1 LDTREKEKD
10 KKGRKNS
17 VFGNLF
23 KKKQKKPSK
32 DEDIPREQ
40 EATEKKG
47 SISAAAAA
55 AASASATQAEANDS
69 EDLLRKDWTNTSATG
84 YGATTQIA
92 GDNQGRGIED
102 HERTKFTSPD
112 ENLSPKQVTHSILTA
127 PSSLFRSYGHKLRR
141 ILLRWI
147 PISMRLQRQRVKAVM
162 FKCHRF
168 HGQMPRYIPSW
179 TTIPVFATY
188 WF

>member
-47 SISAAAAA
+47 STSAAAATA
-55 AASASATQAEANDS
+55 TAATQADASES
-69 EDLLRKDWTNTSATG
+69 EDLLRKDWANASAPG
-84 YGATTQIA
+84 HGVTTQISR
-92 GDNQGRGIED
+92 GNQGRAIED
-102 HERTKFTSPD
+102 QERTKYTSPD
-112 ENLSPKQVTHSILTA
+112 VNLSPKEVMHSWFEGSLLT
-127 PSSLFRSYGHKLRR
+127 
-141 ILLRWI
+141 
-147 PISMRLQRQRVKAVM
+147 V
-162 FKCHRF
+162 
-168 HGQMPRYIPSW
+168 
-179 TTIPVFATY
+179 
-188 WF
+188 

>member
-32 DEDIPREQ
+32 DEDISREQ
-40 EATEKKG
+40 EPTEKK
-47 SISAAAAA
+47 SNISSAATAA
-55 AASASATQAEANDS
+55 TKAEANDS
-69 EDLLRKDWTNTSATG
+69 EDLLRNDWENASATR
-84 YGATTQIA
+84 YGPTTQIS
-92 GDNQGRGIED
+92 GGNQSRGIED
-102 HERTKFTSPD
+102 QERTKYTSPD
-112 ENLSPKQVTHSILTA
+112 ANLSPKQVTHSILKA
-127 PSSLFRSYGHKLRR
+127 PRLLFRNYGHKLRR

-147 PISMRLQRQRVKAVM
+147 LISICLQRLRVKAAIS
-162 FKCHRF
+162 KRHRF

-179 TTIPVFATY
+179 TMIPAFAMY